1 MKSTAILS
9 RVNGT
14 SESERPAGSTRYLGR
29 QPILDSSL
37 KVYGHELL
45 FRAGP
50 QNAFSGDEDEATRQ
64 VIDNCLLLMPEA
76 KHAHSFV
83 NCTKNA
89 LLSGIVRLL
98 PPSSTV
104 LEILENIEPT
114 RELMEAIHTLR
125 HHGYRFALDDFSP
138 DESKLPFLEC
148 ADYIKIDFMASDAS
162 TRKRIYQMASS
173 HKVKFIAEKVETAA
187 DVKTAKAE
195 GCHLFQGYFF
205 SKPIVVESRVIPQNH
220 VIYLQLLG
228 ALSRSPADV
237 REVERL
243 VMLDASICY
252 RLLRLVN
259 SALYWLPSAITS
271 IRGALMMVGD
281 DEMRKLVT
289 VALTSTMA
297 ADRPALVSLALE
309 RAKFCELLAPVLR
322 EEPSRLYLLGMLS
335 LMDSFLGLPM
345 AQILR
350 SLPLDQEMKGA
361 LLGQE
366 GSLTRVLKVVGDT
379 EVESGEV
386 KNLRSSIGLTES
398 AASAIRLES
407 TCWADAVM
415 YA

>member
-9 RVNGT
+9 RSKVDSGLEP
-14 SESERPAGSTRYLGR
+14 SAASTRYLGR
-29 QPILDSSL
+29 QPILDL
-37 KVYGHELL
+37 KRQVHGHELL

-50 QNAFSGDEDEATRQ
+50 QNAFSGDEEEATRQ
-64 VIDNCLLLMPEA
+64 VIDNCLMLLPEA
-76 KHAHSFV
+76 KHGLSFV
-83 NCTKNA
+83 NCTQQS

-104 LEILENIEPT
+104 LEILETVEPS
-114 RELMEAIHTLR
+114 RELMECIHTLR
-125 HHGYRFALDDFSP
+125 HHGYRIALDDFSP
-138 DESKLPFLEC
+138 DASKLPFLEC
-148 ADYIKIDFMASDAS
+148 ADYIKIDFLASDAPD
-162 TRKRIYQMASS
+162 RRRIYQMASP
-173 HKVKFIAEKVETAA
+173 HKVRYIAEKVETEA
-187 DVKTAKAE
+187 DVKKAKSE
-195 GCHLFQGYFF
+195 GCDLFQGYFF
-205 SKPIVVESRVIPQNH
+205 SKPVVVESRAIPQNH

-228 ALSRSPADV
+228 ALSRAPADV

-243 VMLDASICY
+243 VMMDTSICY

-259 SALYWLPSAITS
+259 SALYWLPCAITS

-309 RAKFCELLAPVLR
+309 RAKFCELLAPMIK

-345 AQILR
+345 AHILR
-350 SLPLDQEMKGA
+350 SLPLDQGMKGA
-361 LLGQE
+361 LLGQG
-366 GSLTRVLKVVGDT
+366 GSLHQVLKVVG
-379 EVESGEV
+379 EVEQNSERAM
-386 KNLRSSIGLTES
+386 NNSRSIGLTES

-407 TCWADAVM
+407 SCWADAVM